1 MRIELLY
8 FESCRGSAMTAGI
21 LESAVT
27 EEGIA
32 AEIMT
37 TPLGADDRRV
47 FPGSPTVLVD
57 GEDLFPAQRR
67 DESRALSCR
76 IYSSPEGPKDHPTEA
91 MVRAALRE
99 RSR

>member
-8 FESCRGSAMTAGI
+8 FEGCRGSAKTVGI
-21 LESAVT
+21 LESTVA

-32 AEIMT
+32 AEIVT
-37 TPLGADDRRV
+37 TLGPDDRRV
-47 FPGSPTVLVD
+47 FPGSPTLLVD

-67 DESRALSCR
+67 DETRALSCR
-76 IYSSPEGPKDHPTEA
+76 IYASPEDPKDHPTEE

-99 RSR
+99 RSW

>member
-1 MRIELLY
+1 
-8 FESCRGSAMTAGI
+8 
-21 LESAVT
+21 
-27 EEGIA
+27 
-32 AEIMT
+32 MT

-57 GEDLFPAQRR
+57 GEDLIPAQRR

>member
-8 FESCRGSAMTAGI
+8 FEGCCGSAKTVGI
-21 LESAVT
+21 VEGAVA

-32 AEIMT
+32 AEIVT
-37 TPLGADDRRV
+37 TTLGPDDRRV
-47 FPGSPTVLVD
+47 FSGSPTILVD

-67 DESRALSCR
+67 DEARALSCR
-76 IYSSPEGPKDHPTEA
+76 IYASPEGPKDHPTEA